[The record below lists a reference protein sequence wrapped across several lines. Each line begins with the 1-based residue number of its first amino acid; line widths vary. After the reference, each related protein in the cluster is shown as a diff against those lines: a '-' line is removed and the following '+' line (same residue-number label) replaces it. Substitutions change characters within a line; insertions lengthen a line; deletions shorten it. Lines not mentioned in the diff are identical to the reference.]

1 MLVDNEAEELCSDAD
16 GNSEME
22 IESDTQT
29 EEEEQMSIQNVP
41 NKAKPE
47 DTETDQAEELSDEKS
62 EKSEDCYPITVKWLL
77 YPNDCE
83 DDIETIDHRLESL
96 QVKGKLLL
104 I

>member
-1 MLVDNEAEELCSDAD
+1 LLVDNEAEELCSDAD

-47 DTETDQAEELSDEKS
+47 DTETD
-62 EKSEDCYPITVKWLL
+62 
-77 YPNDCE
+77 
-83 DDIETIDHRLESL
+83 
-96 QVKGKLLL
+96 
-104 I
+104 